1 MKGRMYFDLFGH
13 RDYNMMQP
21 FFMVDPVLKQ
31 PLRGSRRPRSYIQC
45 IQDSHR
51 PLSSLLTPVGWTR
64 PNISLARNE
73 ITLEN
78 LCTRTA
84 QSSRGGHS
92 RRVEKIVVF
101 MCTLLLKNV
110 INFLIFYF

>member
-13 RDYNMMQP
+13 RHYNTMQP

-31 PLRGSRRPRSYIQC
+31 SLRGSCSPRSYIQC
-45 IQDSHR
+45 IQDSNR

-73 ITLEN
+73 MARQISGLAIPVSIN
-78 LCTRTA
+78 PFK
-84 QSSRGGHS
+84 QSGIPHF
-92 RRVEKIVVF
+92 RVVRLYF
-101 MCTLLLKNV
+101 LLIETKQ
-110 INFLIFYF
+110 

>member
-1 MKGRMYFDLFGH
+1 MKGRVYFDLFGH

-45 IQDSHR
+45 IQDGHR

-73 ITLEN
+73 MARQISGLAIPVSIN
-78 LCTRTA
+78 PFK
-84 QSSRGGHS
+84 QSG
-92 RRVEKIVVF
+92 
-101 MCTLLLKNV
+101 
-110 INFLIFYF
+110 IFPF

>member
-45 IQDSHR
+45 IQDSK
-51 PLSSLLTPVGWTR
+51 TVY
-64 PNISLARNE
+64 IC
-73 ITLEN
+73 I
-78 LCTRTA
+78 
-84 QSSRGGHS
+84 
-92 RRVEKIVVF
+92 
-101 MCTLLLKNV
+101 
-110 INFLIFYF
+110 